1 MTDFN
6 IRFVLA
12 AYVLTWLTV
21 GGYALA
27 SHRRLIRAR
36 AAFEQANSAP
46 EGR

>member
-1 MTDFN
+1 MADLN
-6 IRFVLA
+6 LRFVLA

-27 SHRRLIRAR
+27 THRRLTRAR
-36 AAFEQANSAP
+36 GDFERANSAP